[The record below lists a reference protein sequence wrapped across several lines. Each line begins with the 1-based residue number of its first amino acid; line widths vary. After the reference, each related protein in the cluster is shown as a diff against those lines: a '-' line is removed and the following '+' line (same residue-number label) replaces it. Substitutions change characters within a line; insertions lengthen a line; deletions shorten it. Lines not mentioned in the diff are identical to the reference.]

1 MVSGNG
7 PIEKLAHLCLVSKIC
22 RELENHTGISDKV
35 LAEFIIDLHDKTETL
50 EEFRIKLEST
60 GVESTFTRPFIEI
73 LDAQLRNAAIQR
85 KRLTDAIASNV
96 DDSKIDIEVIEKFP
110 SLSLPNSSSTGQGKD
125 YFEDSNMSLF
135 PKPSSNTHSRNEPYL
150 GERPRRNLKP
160 ASRPSKR
167 LSSPERFELK
177 QLISAGVLPPS
188 ALPDE
193 IGLEDSSFG
202 GDSMDGVEQAY
213 EIELCEEEPTFLKGQ
228 TSMTLDLSPIR
239 IAQVP
244 DGSLARSAQT
254 AAMLAKERRE
264 FKRDSN
270 ASASSTSEGPGE
282 LPAWKRASMGGENP
296 KFGPPSEGS
305 SIESQR
311 RSLPIYQ
318 LRESLLKAIEENE
331 ILVVIGDTG
340 SGKTT
345 QLTQYLLESGLYTD
359 PKRNPSRRAHA
370 SDKIRRIGCTQPRRV
385 AATSVAKRVAEEV
398 GTHLG
403 NLVGYTIR
411 FEDCSSDETIIK
423 YMTDGMLLREALLDP
438 LLSTYSVIILDEAHE
453 RTIHTDVLF
462 GLLRETV
469 KARRNFALQAAENGS
484 DNTSFPLKL
493 VVTSATLDSEKFCSY
508 FGNCPMFSIPGRT
521 FPVEILY
528 SRAPEPD
535 YMDAALITLLQIHL
549 SEPPG
554 DILLFLTGQEEIDT
568 ACEILYERTKSLGP
582 SILEL
587 IILPVYSSLP
597 SEIQS
602 RIFEPAPP
610 GARKAVIATNI
621 AETSVTIDG
630 IAYVVDPGMVKQ
642 KVFNPKLGMD
652 SLVISP
658 ISQAQA
664 RQRAGRAG
672 RTGPGKCYRLYTE
685 KAFTEEMLPST
696 VPEIQRTNLSNTVL
710 TLKAMGINDLIHFG
724 FMDPP
729 PLATLTAALQFLFDI
744 GALDS
749 EGFLTKLGRKMAEYP
764 LEPPLAKLLIKAI
777 ERGCPQ
783 EGLTVV
789 AMLSVQNTIFYR
801 PKEKAATADARKAA
815 FHQPEGDHITLL
827 EVFNSWK
834 ASGFSSDWCRFNYIN
849 PRGMKRSLDIR
860 KQLQRLVDRDVAVA
874 SRRYPEYLG
883 EMKQRDSSVQ
893 IKEVCKAIAA
903 GFFTH
908 VARRDA
914 HEGGYKTLVEG
925 QPVFIHPS
933 SSLINRSPE
942 WVIYHELVF
951 TTKEY
956 MREVM
961 AVDPRWLV
969 EVAPTFFKCTDPKKL
984 SRRQKEEKISPL
996 YSRFEKPDEWRV
1008 SKRQKAPAKPSQ
1020 LFGSN

>member
-1 MVSGNG
+1 MD

-22 RELENHTGISDKV
+22 RELENHIGISDKI
-35 LAEFIIDLHDKTETL
+35 LAEFIIDLHSKTTTL
-50 EEFRIKLEST
+50 DEFKASLEST
-60 GVESTFTRPFIEI
+60 GAESTFTKPFIEI
-73 LDAQLRNAAIQR
+73 LDVQLRNASAQR
-85 KRLTDAIASNV
+85 KKLADLMASTVHNSLDV
-96 DDSKIDIEVIEKFP
+96 EVIGKFS
-110 SLSLPNSSSTGQGKD
+110 SLSLPNSSGGQGRD
-125 YFEDSNMSLF
+125 YFEESNISLF
-135 PKPSSNTHSRNEPYL
+135 CEPSSRSSSFSRSKDEPPYS
-150 GERPRRNLKP
+150 RDRSRKDVKP
-160 ASRPSKR
+160 ISRPSKR

-188 ALPDE
+188 ALPNEVGMD
-193 IGLEDSSFG
+193 DSSFG
-202 GDSMDGVEQAY
+202 SDSADGVEQAY
-213 EIELCEEEPTFLKGQ
+213 EIELCEEEPSFLKGQ

-264 FKRDSN
+264 FKRESN
-270 ASASSTSEGPGE
+270 SSTPSNSEGSKEVPE
-282 LPAWKRASMGGENP
+282 WKKISMGGDNP

-305 SIESQR
+305 TIEKQR

-318 LRESLLKAIEENE
+318 LKSSLLKAVAENE

-359 PKRNPSRRAHA
+359 SPRNLSGKSQNP
-370 SDKIRRIGCTQPRRV
+370 DILRRIGCTQPRRV

-398 GTHLG
+398 GTRLG
-403 NLVGYTIR
+403 CLVGYTIR
-411 FEDCSSDETIIK
+411 FEDCSSEETIIK

-453 RTIHTDVLF
+453 RTVHTDVLF

-469 KARRNFALQAAENGS
+469 KARRNLSLQAKNES
-484 DNTSFPLKL
+484 ERTPPPLKL
-493 VVTSATLDSEKFCSY
+493 IVTSATLDSEKFCSY
-508 FGNCPMFSIPGRT
+508 FGDCPMFSIPGRT
-521 FPVEILY
+521 FPVEVLY

-535 YMDAALITLLQIHL
+535 YMDAALVTLLQIHL

-582 SILEL
+582 SVPEL

-602 RIFEPAPP
+602 RIFEPAPI

-630 IAYVVDPGMVKQ
+630 ITYVVDPGMVKQ

-710 TLKAMGINDLIHFG
+710 TLKAMGINDLINFG

-764 LEPPLAKLLIKAI
+764 LEPPLAKLLIKAV

-783 EGLTVV
+783 EGLTIV

-801 PKEKAATADARKAA
+801 PKEKAATADARKAS
-815 FHQPEGDHITLL
+815 FHRPEGDHITLL

-834 ASGFSSDWCRFNYIN
+834 GAGFSSDWCRFNYIN
-849 PRGMKRSLDIR
+849 PRAMKRSLDIR
-860 KQLQRLVDRDVAVA
+860 KQLQRLVDRDVAIA

-883 EMKQRDSSVQ
+883 EIKQRDSSVQ
-893 IKEVCKAIAA
+893 IKEACKAIAA